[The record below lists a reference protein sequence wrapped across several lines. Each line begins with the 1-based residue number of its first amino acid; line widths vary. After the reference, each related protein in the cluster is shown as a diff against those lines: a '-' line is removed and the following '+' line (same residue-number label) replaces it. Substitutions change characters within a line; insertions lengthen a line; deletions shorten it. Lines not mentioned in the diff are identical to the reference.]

1 MAKGPSSISQL
12 AQSQSKMVHKVAGA
26 ETGGYE
32 EENQESAEIAR
43 STLGSQHQNSGC
55 SR

>member
-12 AQSQSKMVHKVAGA
+12 AQSQSKMVHKVARA

-43 STLGSQHQNSGC
+43 TLGSQHQNSGC